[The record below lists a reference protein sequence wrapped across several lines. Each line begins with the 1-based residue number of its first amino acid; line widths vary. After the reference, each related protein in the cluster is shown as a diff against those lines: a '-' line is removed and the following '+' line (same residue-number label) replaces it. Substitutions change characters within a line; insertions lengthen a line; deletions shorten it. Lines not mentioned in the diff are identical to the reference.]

1 MPSSIHNY
9 SIFTARKRSLGQGN
23 IFIGVCQEFC
33 SRGVVCFRGV
43 SAPGWP
49 CLLPGGMSAPRGCV
63 SAPGGCLFRGGLP
76 GGDPLPPRRILLRA
90 VRILLECIFVFLIIM
105 KDEWPKVFKLV
116 KTNSALGFCQ
126 KIFDK
131 IQGIVF

>member
-9 SIFTARKRSLGQGN
+9 SIFTVRKRSLGQGN

-43 SAPGWP
+43 SARGGGHVCSLGG
-49 CLLPGGMSAPRGCV
+49 CLLPGGV
-63 SAPGGCLFRGGLP
+63 CLLP
-76 GGDPLPPRRILLRA
+76 GGATWWRPTPPPRRILLRA